1 MINHIS
7 IKNFAII
14 EHTEIDFEN
23 GLNIITGETGAGKSI
38 VIEAVSLAL
47 GSRAD
52 SSYVRTGKDKAI
64 IQLAGILDGEE
75 VVITRE
81 ISATGKNLC
90 RLNGEIVTLAQLN
103 QVAHKLADIHGQYD
117 NQSLLNPDNHI
128 LFVDAYRH
136 DISAPLQDEVRSAFE
151 KYSQARHKLGKLL
164 TDERENRKKMDFYRF
179 EAGEIEKACLQAGE
193 DKELEDRISMLQN
206 SEKIYENVEGT
217 YTQLYE
223 ASPST
228 MEVLHGSL
236 RALEEISAY
245 SSEIRDIAQE
255 FNDIY
260 YRLED
265 VCRDLRSM
273 KDSLSFDPA
282 ELDEA
287 ISRLEV
293 INGLKKKYGSTIEE
307 ILEYYDKISQE
318 LSLMENYDEA
328 KAEYEKELKL
338 SYAALVASCKKL
350 TDARKESALHLEE
363 KILAELKDLN
373 FGEAKIEIAVLPLEK
388 PCETGM
394 DHVEIRIS
402 TNKGE
407 ALKPLNRV
415 ASGGEMS
422 RIMLAFK
429 NIISSYDNIDTLIFD
444 EIDAGISGIT
454 ASIVGKKLREISKQ
468 HQIICIT
475 HLPQIAAC
483 GDYNYRIYKE
493 SDENSTF
500 TRVEP
505 LTADEKVNEIARLL
519 GGTNITETTLESSR
533 ELIKNCTV

>member
-505 LTADEKVNEIARLL
+505 LTADEKINEIARLL